1 MNKFRD
7 LKMTK
12 DFNSFWAK
20 FQILASELDHNK
32 ATLISELKYKFTPLL
47 SQAMASDIS
56 WLKDIHEYAKQCQE
70 AYQDLK
76 NIEIQTPAP
85 NTTENQFNQK
95 TNTGMGTNANMTA
108 SSSNCPVNFLY
119 SHPPSIASNPASTCF
134 VCSKTTRLT

>member
-32 ATLISELKYKFTPLL
+32 ATLISELKYKFTPSL
-47 SQAMASDIS
+47 SWAMASDIS
-56 WLKDIHEYAKQCQE
+56 WLKNIHEYAKQCQE

-76 NIEIQTPAP
+76 NIEI
-85 NTTENQFNQK
+85 
-95 TNTGMGTNANMTA
+95 
-108 SSSNCPVNFLY
+108 
-119 SHPPSIASNPASTCF
+119 
-134 VCSKTTRLT
+134 